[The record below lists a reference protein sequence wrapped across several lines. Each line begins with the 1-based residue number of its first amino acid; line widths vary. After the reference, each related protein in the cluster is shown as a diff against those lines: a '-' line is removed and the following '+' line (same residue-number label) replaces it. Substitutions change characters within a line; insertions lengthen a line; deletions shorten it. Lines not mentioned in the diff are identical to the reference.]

1 MLEHGSFLFGVPEL
15 FRGNFFPLVVLSATV
30 TGKYR
35 TVNPG
40 ENHFFPLVVLSAT
53 VTLNAV
59 ISLFFG
65 LFKQFITK
73 HIFVY
78 GNTKNS

>member
-15 FRGNFFPLVVLSATV
+15 FRSDFFPLVVLLATV
-30 TGKYR
+30 I
-35 TVNPG
+35 
-40 ENHFFPLVVLSAT
+40 
-53 VTLNAV
+53 LNGV

-78 GNTKNS
+78 GNTINS

>member
-15 FRGNFFPLVVLSATV
+15 FRGDFFPLLVL
-30 TGKYR
+30 
-35 TVNPG
+35 
-40 ENHFFPLVVLSAT
+40 FDT

>member
-15 FRGNFFPLVVLSATV
+15 LRGD
-30 TGKYR
+30 
-35 TVNPG
+35 
-40 ENHFFPLVVLSAT
+40 FFPLVVLSAT

-59 ISLFFG
+59 ISSFFG

>member
-1 MLEHGSFLFGVPEL
+1 MALFLFGVPEL
-15 FRGNFFPLVVLSATV
+15 FSGNFFPLVVL
-30 TGKYR
+30 
-35 TVNPG
+35 
-40 ENHFFPLVVLSAT
+40 FDT

-59 ISLFFG
+59 ISSFFG

>member
-15 FRGNFFPLVVLSATV
+15 FRGDFFPLVVL
-30 TGKYR
+30 
-35 TVNPG
+35 
-40 ENHFFPLVVLSAT
+40 FDT

>member
-1 MLEHGSFLFGVPEL
+1 MALFYLVFLNCVG
-15 FRGNFFPLVVLSATV
+15 GDFFPLVVL
-30 TGKYR
+30 
-35 TVNPG
+35 
-40 ENHFFPLVVLSAT
+40 FDT

-73 HIFVY
+73 YIFVY
-78 GNTKNS
+78 GNTINS

>member
-1 MLEHGSFLFGVPEL
+1 MLEHGSFLFVVPEL
-15 FRGNFFPLVVLSATV
+15 FRGDFFPLVVL
-30 TGKYR
+30 
-35 TVNPG
+35 
-40 ENHFFPLVVLSAT
+40 FDT

-73 HIFVY
+73 HIFIY
-78 GNTKNS
+78 GNTINS